1 MATRW
6 AEGANFRS
14 AAITRETVSDRCW
27 RQRER
32 LPATALASN
41 TDFPVGYP
49 SVVVQTNFAT
59 ITNASRD
66 ESELFAAD
74 QKFCG

>member
-1 MATRW
+1 MLATAR
-6 AEGANFRS
+6 ALASNS
-14 AAITRETVSDRCW
+14 AC
-27 RQRER
+27 QQQR